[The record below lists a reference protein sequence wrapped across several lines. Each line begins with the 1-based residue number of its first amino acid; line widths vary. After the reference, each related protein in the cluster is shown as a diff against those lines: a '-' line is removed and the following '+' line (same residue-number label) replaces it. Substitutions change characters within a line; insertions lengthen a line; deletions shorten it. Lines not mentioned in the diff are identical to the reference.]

1 MLVVTFSVD
10 NTFASFFLNFKYNF
24 QDFKKANK
32 HSEKLFYSSTTQN
45 FNPEKKKVKNEPT

>member
-1 MLVVTFSVD
+1 MIVVTFSVD

-32 HSEKLFYSSTTQN
+32 LFYSSTTQN
-45 FNPEKKKVKNEPT
+45 LNPEKKKVKNEPT